1 MSTKIN
7 NYNVTVIDDIT
18 KTAKSVDVYAK
29 TPEEARLNALKSG
42 HIVNIKRKRTFFS
55 GIKLSRS
62 ARIEFLDVLSTS
74 LIQEINIIDALTDI
88 EKEYSKSV
96 IHRSV
101 GKVAMSLRKRIESGA
116 DDLVDAMSN
125 LGPKVFPSDTI
136 ALVIAVSSEGSTG
149 EALKEASVFE
159 REMKDLSKGINIQL
173 IIAILLFAFTA
184 VALLGS
190 LYFFVPRMEN
200 LDLFKQFPIETPIAD
215 ISTTILIYLMAFV
228 TFLGLLLFLLRT
240 FLKSISPYISDKVTM
255 KIPLFNEIVLN
266 KNCYITFF
274 GISRLLEA
282 DVSLSDALQISIDN
296 TKQGVLKRDLN
307 KAYILLKDGNDYW
320 AENLSI
326 LKPTQKTPLRASKS
340 KEHTA
345 LVLKE
350 LSLRFKRTYQD
361 RVAFIIPIIFGITT
375 AFMVVTALVLT
386 FKFMIPMLEVMEAML
401 AR

>member
-18 KTAKSVDVYAK
+18 KTAKNVDVYAR
-29 TPEEARLNALKSG
+29 TPEEARLDALKSG

-55 GIKLSRS
+55 SIKLSRS

-74 LIQEINIIDALTDI
+74 LIQEINIIEALTDI

-101 GKVAMSLRKRIESGA
+101 GKVAMSLRKRIESG
-116 DDLVDAMSN
+116 DDLVDAMSD
-125 LGPKVFPSDTI
+125 LGPKVFPDDTI
-136 ALVIAVSSEGSTG
+136 ALIIGDSSNGSTG
-149 EALKEASVFE
+149 EALKEASIFE

-200 LDLFKQFPIETPIAD
+200 LDLFKQFPIETPMAD
-215 ISTTILIYLMAFV
+215 LLTNILIYSMAFV
-228 TFLGLLLFLLRT
+228 TLLGLLLFLLRT

-266 KNCYITFF
+266 KSCYITFF
-274 GISRLLEA
+274 VISRLLEA
-282 DVSLSDALQISIDN
+282 GVDLTEALQISIDN
-296 TKQGVLKRDLN
+296 TKQGVLKRDLK
-307 KAYILLKDGNDYW
+307 KAYILWKKGDTNW

-375 AFMVVTALVLT
+375 AFMVATALALT
-386 FKFMIPMLEVMEAML
+386 YKFLIPMLEVMEAML

>member
-159 REMKDLSKGINIQL
+159 REMKD
-173 IIAILLFAFTA
+173 
-184 VALLGS
+184 
-190 LYFFVPRMEN
+190 
-200 LDLFKQFPIETPIAD
+200 
-215 ISTTILIYLMAFV
+215 
-228 TFLGLLLFLLRT
+228 
-240 FLKSISPYISDKVTM
+240 
-255 KIPLFNEIVLN
+255 
-266 KNCYITFF
+266 
-274 GISRLLEA
+274 
-282 DVSLSDALQISIDN
+282 
-296 TKQGVLKRDLN
+296 
-307 KAYILLKDGNDYW
+307 
-320 AENLSI
+320 
-326 LKPTQKTPLRASKS
+326 
-340 KEHTA
+340 
-345 LVLKE
+345 
-350 LSLRFKRTYQD
+350 
-361 RVAFIIPIIFGITT
+361 
-375 AFMVVTALVLT
+375 
-386 FKFMIPMLEVMEAML
+386 
-401 AR
+401 